1 MTEENEKPTVI
12 QHQENHNCQIFQG
25 PVNGAVFAMP
35 GATVNYNPTI
45 EVRPQGE
52 MASSNASSRE
62 ERVAK
67 AIKQMVDEDM
77 IIEKQQFAA
86 IFQILHEK
94 GIYEN
99 LTQQAFVDF
108 LKNHCQLPTDLVPDR
123 SLLGK
128 VAFAGRF
135 PEWQTSK
142 SDPSKN
148 AQMVRVARQ
157 FLDYSGY

>member
-1 MTEENEKPTVI
+1 MELNFGEGCNV
-12 QHQENHNCQIFQG
+12 
-25 PVNGAVFAMP
+25 
-35 GATVNYNPTI
+35 TVNDIHDNQVVNVNCNGNT
-45 EVRPQGE
+45 QNN
-52 MASSNASSRE
+52 MQSDLSRE
-62 ERVAK
+62 ERVAD
-67 AIKQMVDEDM
+67 AIKQMLDEG
-77 IIEKQQFAA
+77 IIVEKQQFAA
-86 IFQILHEK
+86 IFQILREK
-94 GIYEN
+94 NIYES

-108 LKNHCQLPTDLVPDR
+108 LKNHCQLPADLVPDR

-148 AQMVRVARQ
+148 AQMVHVARQ